1 MSLLALI
8 ISHAATGP
16 AWLAPGHV
24 DPNRPFWTAWP
35 QEPLLLLGLSVSV
48 GLYWLGWSRLSRVGS
63 GSAVSTWRATAFII
77 GSLAVGAA
85 LLSPIAAFSE
95 RLFFMHMIQHLL
107 LLLIAP
113 PLLLLG
119 QPLVPMLWGLPSQ
132 VRRPLGRALRPRHA
146 LARVGNLLTT
156 PAFAAA
162 AFVVTLAIWHIPVF
176 YDAAQGRTFTHD
188 LEHLMF
194 FGTALLYWWPI
205 IHPSGGRRRL
215 SFGLALPYLLP
226 PFLESILIGAMLTFA
241 SQPFYQTYAEMEMP
255 WGFNPVTDQQL
266 GGLIMWIPGGMFFLI
281 PVIGLLIALLNNEV
295 RPARPVSMPRQE
307 HASRGPG

>member
-1 MSLLALI
+1 MSILSAVTSRALT
-8 ISHAATGP
+8 SPG
-16 AWLAPGHV
+16 WLAPGHV
-24 DPNRPFWTAWP
+24 DPDRPFWAAWP
-35 QEPLLLLGLSVSV
+35 QEPLLLLGLSLTVC
-48 GLYWLGWSRLSRVGS
+48 LYWLGWSRLSRVGS
-63 GSAVSTWRATAFII
+63 GQAVTTWRAAAFMA
-77 GSLAVGAA
+77 GSLAVGVA

-119 QPLVPMLWGLPSQ
+119 QPLVPILWGLP
-132 VRRPLGRALRPRHA
+132 RRARGIVGQALRPGRP
-146 LARVGNLLTT
+146 LARIGDALTT
-156 PAFAAA
+156 PVIAAA
-162 AFVVTLAIWHIPVF
+162 AFTVTVAIWHIPVF

-188 LEHLMF
+188 LEHLLF

-226 PFLESILIGAMLTFA
+226 PFLESMLIGVMLTFA
-241 SQPFYQTYAEMEMP
+241 SKPFYRTYAEMQMP

-281 PVIGLLIALLNNEV
+281 PMIGLLIALLNSEE
-295 RPARPVSMPRQE
+295 RPARPVSMPQQE
-307 HASRGPG
+307 HASGGPG

>member
-1 MSLLALI
+1 MLFV
-8 ISHAATGP
+8 AAVTSQTFTGP
-16 AWLAPGHV
+16 GWFAPGHV
-24 DPNRPFWTAWP
+24 DPNRPFWAAWP
-35 QEPLLLLGLSVSV
+35 QEPLLLLGLGLTVC
-48 GLYWLGWSRLSRVGS
+48 LYWLGWSRLSRVGT
-63 GSAVSTWRATAFII
+63 GQAATPWRAAAFMA
-77 GSLAVGAA
+77 GSLAVGTA

-119 QPLVPMLWGLPSQ
+119 QPLVPILWGLPRQ
-132 VRRPLGRALRPRHA
+132 LRKPLGRALRTGQPLERIGD
-146 LARVGNLLTT
+146 VITT
-156 PAFAAA
+156 PIFAAA
-162 AFVVTLAIWHIPVF
+162 AFVVALAIWHIPVF

-226 PFLESILIGAMLTFA
+226 PFLESMLIGVMLTFA
-241 SQPFYQTYAEMEMP
+241 GQPLYQTYAEMQMP

-281 PVIGLLIALLNNEV
+281 PMIGLLIALLNNEE
-295 RPARPVSMPRQE
+295 RPISRAQV
-307 HASRGPG
+307 HADR

>member
-1 MSLLALI
+1 MTLPAALTSSTATAAGWLAL
-8 ISHAATGP
+8 
-16 AWLAPGHV
+16 GHV
-24 DPNRPFWTAWP
+24 DPTRPFWAAWP
-35 QEPLLLLGLSVSV
+35 QEPLLLLGLGLTVA
-48 GLYWLGWSRLSRVGS
+48 LYWLGWSRLSRVGS
-63 GSAVSTWRATAFII
+63 GGAVSSRRAAAFMI

-119 QPLVPMLWGLPSQ
+119 QPLVPMLWGLPRQ
-132 VRRPLGRALRPRHA
+132 LRKPLGRALRTGQP
-146 LARVGNLLTT
+146 LARVGDLLTA
-156 PAFAAA
+156 PAVAAS
-162 AFVVTLAIWHIPVF
+162 AFIVTIAIWHIPVF

-194 FGTALLYWWPI
+194 FGTALLYWWPV

-226 PFLESILIGAMLTFA
+226 PFLESMLIGAMLTFA
-241 SQPFYQTYAEMEMP
+241 NQPFYRTYAEMEMP
-255 WGFNPVTDQQL
+255 WGFTPVTDQQL

-281 PVIGLLIALLNNEV
+281 PVIGLLVALLNNEE
-295 RPARPVSMPRQE
+295 RPARPAPVTRQE
-307 HASRGPG
+307 HASGGPG